1 MAYNSLYCF
10 DHISQKILK
19 MKNLGNTIA
28 LLVALMTVNAV
39 AAKPDSR
46 KLQVFILA
54 GQSNM
59 VGHANF
65 ITIPTLFTAKEPEV
79 RELAKLVFKDGAKV
93 TRAMVDDQIATMIAR
108 NDLNQKIRKK
118 EITGDDEIA
127 AAKAKIK
134 TLQAEF
140 DAKS

>member
-1 MAYNSLYCF
+1 MKLSAKRTTLTVFLSL
-10 DHISQKILK
+10 L
-19 MKNLGNTIA
+19 T
-28 LLVALMTVNAV
+28 LVSLTAATAQ
-39 AAKPDSR
+39 AAKP
-46 KLQVFILA
+46 KPLKVFILA

-79 RELAKLVFKDGAKV
+79 RGLAKLVFKDGASV

>member
-1 MAYNSLYCF
+1 
-10 DHISQKILK
+10 
-19 MKNLGNTIA
+19 
-28 LLVALMTVNAV
+28 
-39 AAKPDSR
+39 
-46 KLQVFILA
+46 
-54 GQSNM
+54 M

-79 RELAKLVFKDGAKV
+79 RGLAKLVFKDGASV

-127 AAKAKIK
+127 AVFE
-134 TLQAEF
+134 TL
-140 DAKS
+140 KRGR